1 MSAFFLIL
9 SVLFLQPF
17 LWVIFSLLGAALIR
31 PPKWKKGLLVTA
43 LTVLL
48 VFSNPFIFKMVSNW
62 WEPAPIAFQEIEE
75 AYDYAIVLG
84 GFTRMWAAP
93 LDRHNFNQFPNRFTN
108 AIELHRLK
116 KAKHLI
122 FVSGSP
128 SSVDPTLREAD
139 LAIETARR
147 FGLKDE
153 DLTALSTSLN
163 TFENAIECRDYFT
176 KNETK
181 PQPRVLVVT
190 SAFHVRRAQACFEKA
205 GLEVDFFPTDH
216 QTNRSPSHSPTFTDS
231 FLPST
236 STLVAWNQIIRE
248 WAALCVYKIKGRI

>member
-1 MSAFFLIL
+1 M
-9 SVLFLQPF
+9 
-17 LWVIFSLLGAALIR
+17 IFSLLGAALLR

-108 AIELHRLK
+108 AIELHHLK

-128 SSVDPTLREAD
+128 SSADPALREAD
-139 LAIETARR
+139 LAVETALR
-147 FGLKDE
+147 FGLDDD
-153 DLTALSTSLN
+153 DLTALSTNLN

-176 KNETK
+176 QNEIDLQT
-181 PQPRVLVVT
+181 RLLVVT
-190 SAFHVRRAQACFEKA
+190 SAFHVRRAKKCFENA
-205 GLEVDFFPTDH
+205 GFKPDFFPTDH
-216 QTNRSPSHSPTFTDS
+216 QTNRSPNQTATFSNTV
-231 FLPST
+231 LPSAAT
-236 STLVAWNQIIRE
+236 FVSWNKMIRE
-248 WAALCVYKIKGRI
+248 